1 MCQITLNVQPSRIEY
16 DMQKVMHC
24 ICHKVTTSYAGNTLK
39 GAGLTQ
45 KIDFLYEE
53 EQIVATDCNRYLW
66 GLGL

>member
-1 MCQITLNVQPSRIEY
+1 
-16 DMQKVMHC
+16 MQKVMHC

-53 EQIVATDCNRYLW
+53 EQIVASKA
-66 GLGL
+66 GLMLYVPLYEQSSDY